1 MRFWCH
7 IIGHMK
13 NELPILRNKEL
24 NQFARYC
31 DERFTIIDYKFSLI
45 DQKLESV
52 DRRFESVDRKFE
64 VINTQLVMI
73 IETTAEILEK
83 INHLVDVLGKTRA
96 DIIDLQYRVGKLEL
110 K

>member
-1 MRFWCH
+1 MIRT
-7 IIGHMK
+7 MK
-13 NELPILRNKEL
+13 NQLPILKNKEL
-24 NQFARYC
+24 NQFAHYC
-31 DERFTIIDYKFSLI
+31 DERFMII

-73 IETTAEILEK
+73 IETMAEILEK